1 MFQKIFVF
9 VLVEEDDGE
18 VFKVKK
24 SKQSSRLAKRREKER
39 RRPDG
44 DNNKYDH
51 THLEVYN
58 TALYYIS
65 KNKSISKL
73 LLQITIYSS
82 KNYVH
87 DEMCYSSVFPTWGSR
102 HTWEQFD
109 R

>member
-1 MFQKIFVF
+1 MFLLKSLDIQNLLVETLVSIIVFHYISVF

-51 THLEVYN
+51 THDEV
-58 TALYYIS
+58 
-65 KNKSISKL
+65 
-73 LLQITIYSS
+73 
-82 KNYVH
+82 
-87 DEMCYSSVFPTWGSR
+87 
-102 HTWEQFD
+102 
-109 R
+109 